1 MVNLREERL
10 KKGYTQE
17 ELGGKVGLVRQAISA
32 IELGVRRPSVET
44 AQALARVLDLDW
56 TKFFRSN

>member
-1 MVNLREERL
+1 MVNLKEERL

-17 ELGGKVGLVRQAISA
+17 ELGDKVGLVRQAISA

-44 AQALARVLDLDW
+44 AQAIGKVLDIDW
-56 TKFFRSN
+56 TRFFPSK